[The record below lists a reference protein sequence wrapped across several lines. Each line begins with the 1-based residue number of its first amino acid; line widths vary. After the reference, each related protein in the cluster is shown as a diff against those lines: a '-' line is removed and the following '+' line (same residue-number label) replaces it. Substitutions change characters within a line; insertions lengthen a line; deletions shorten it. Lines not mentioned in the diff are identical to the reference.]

1 MNKETEQEISELQ
14 VIEQNLQR
22 FLSQKQ
28 QFQTQIV
35 EVETALKELPESG
48 DTYKII
54 GNIMV
59 SVKKAD
65 LEEDLKSKKE
75 IAEIRL
81 KSLEKQEQK
90 MREEA
95 DNLQK
100 QIMNKIKSKK

>member
-14 VIEQNLQR
+14 TIEQNLQR

-35 EVETALKELPESG
+35 EIDTALKELPESG

-59 SVKKAD
+59 AVKKTD

-75 IAEIRL
+75 IVELRL
-81 KSLEKQEQK
+81 KSIEKQEQK
-90 MREEA
+90 MRQDA
-95 DNLQK
+95 DSLQK
-100 QIMNKIKSKK
+100 QIMDKIKKKK